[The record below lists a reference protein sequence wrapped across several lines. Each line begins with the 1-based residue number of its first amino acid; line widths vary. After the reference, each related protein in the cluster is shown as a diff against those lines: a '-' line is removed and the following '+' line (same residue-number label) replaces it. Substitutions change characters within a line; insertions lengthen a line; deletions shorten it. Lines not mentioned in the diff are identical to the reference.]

1 MESMLAESRLPTESP
16 LCGPGPA
23 GVLLVDHQRAFTDA
37 LARCISGDVSMRV
50 VAVATSAE
58 QAVPLIREFR
68 PRLVVLEPN
77 GSIAGLQT
85 LLQTSEVRVRET
97 AVAVLTDGLSDRLLD
112 HVLHLNVSCLS
123 KRDSL
128 DDLLAALRSLVRG
141 ERAFSPGIRLRL
153 DQAGHDGPHIVK
165 QRSRLAGL
173 SPRQMQ
179 VLQFL
184 AEGKRVKEVAQ
195 TMHLSE
201 KAVESHK
208 YRIMNQLNIH
218 DRVELSL
225 YAVREGLITP

>member
-1 MESMLAESRLPTESP
+1 MQAEFMSP
-16 LCGPGPA
+16 AAHPQLRGERA
-23 GVLLVDHQRAFTDA
+23 NVVLVDRQRAFVDA
-37 LARCISGDVSMRV
+37 LARCLPDDFGLRIAGTAD
-50 VAVATSAE
+50 TAE
-58 QAVPLIREFR
+58 EAVPLLREFR
-68 PRLVVLEPN
+68 PKLVAIDLN
-77 GSIAGLQT
+77 GSIAGLHT
-85 LLQTSEVRVRET
+85 LLQTSEVRLKET
-97 AVAVLTDGLSDRLLD
+97 SVAVLTDGLPDRLLD

-123 KRDSL
+123 KCDPL
-128 DDLLAALRSLVRG
+128 DELLAALGALTRG

-153 DQAGHDGPHIVK
+153 DQAGRDGPHIVK
-165 QRSRLAGL
+165 QRSRLTEL

-179 VLQFL
+179 VLQYL

-195 TMHLSE
+195 AMHLSE